1 MRLTRS
7 VESETEEV
15 HHCVCVCVFK
25 WGNPIKSS
33 QLSGLSKAIDKISA
47 SPDNVYCPIKN
58 NPQPQLLT
66 SPEEVRAISWTEYPS
81 LS

>member
-1 MRLTRS
+1 M
-7 VESETEEV
+7 ESETEEV
-15 HHCVCVCVFK
+15 HHCVCLFSK
-25 WGNPIKSS
+25 GGNPTKSS
-33 QLSGLSKAIDKISA
+33 QLWIAQRSELDKISA

-66 SPEEVRAISWTEYPS
+66 SPEEVRAISWTEYPP